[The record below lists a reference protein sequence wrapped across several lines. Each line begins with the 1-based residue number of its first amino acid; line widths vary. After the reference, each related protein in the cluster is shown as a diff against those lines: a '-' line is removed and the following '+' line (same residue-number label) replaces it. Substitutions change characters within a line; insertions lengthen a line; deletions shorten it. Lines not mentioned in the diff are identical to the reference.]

1 MSLATPGA
9 GHAQL
14 MDEVYRHQRYFYD
27 FTRKYYLFGRDRL
40 IGRLAL
46 APRERVIEIGCG
58 TARNLICMARHYPE
72 AYFFGIDASEQ
83 MLDTARRQ
91 IAGAGLGSR
100 VKVAQGYAEGLDP
113 AQFGVPDFERVV
125 FSYSLSMIPDWQGAL
140 ATALG
145 SLAPQGRL
153 HVVDFADFAGLG
165 SCGQAIMRAWLRRFH
180 VEPRTAILTHLEM
193 VFDSKEAALDG
204 SLEILRARYAFIFE
218 GSAGLLSQILTYVAG
233 ATQPL
238 EFPTVR

>member
-1 MSLATPGA
+1 MSMASPAA

-40 IGRLAL
+40 IGKLAL

-58 TARNLICMARHYPE
+58 TARNLICMARRYPE
-72 AYFFGIDASEQ
+72 AQFFGIDASEQ

-100 VKVAQGYAEGLDP
+100 ISVAQGYAESLTP
-113 AQFGVPDFERVV
+113 AHFGVPHFERAV
-125 FSYSLSMIPDWQGAL
+125 FSYSLSMIPDWRGAL
-140 ATALG
+140 AAALD

-153 HVVDFADFAGLG
+153 HVVDFGDFAGLG
-165 SCGQAIMRAWLRRFH
+165 SCGQAVMRAWLRHFH
-180 VEPRTAILTHLEM
+180 VEPRIAILSHLDA
-193 VFDSKEAALDG
+193 VFDSKGPALDG
-204 SLEILRARYAFIFE
+204 GLEILRGRYAFIFE
-218 GSAGLLSQILTYVAG
+218 GSSELLSQILAYVAD